1 MYLALARMAFQ
12 RQLTYRAATLAG
24 FATNTFFGALR
35 AAILLALFAA
45 RGDAEVA
52 GYSVAAAVT
61 YTGLTQALIGFIA
74 LWGWWDVVNNIR
86 TGDIAS
92 DLARPM
98 DFFLYWCAQDAG
110 RAVAQL
116 ILRGIPMVLLYALVY
131 PVVWPPTL
139 WHWLA
144 LNVAMTF
151 SWLLSF
157 TWRFLYSL
165 LAFWMQDAIGAGR
178 FATFMATFLSGFLM
192 PVAFMPAWMVTLMRL
207 TPFPSII
214 NTPIEIYLGIVSA
227 PQLLDVLA
235 EQLVWVIVLITLA
248 RLMLAAGVK
257 KLVIQGG

>member
-12 RQLTYRAATLAG
+12 RQLTYRAATFAG

-74 LWGWWDVVNNIR
+74 LWGWWDIVTNIR
-86 TGDIAS
+86 TGDVAS
-92 DLARPM
+92 DLSRPM
-98 DFFLYWCAQDAG
+98 DFFAYWCAQDAG
-110 RAVAQL
+110 RASAQL
-116 ILRGIPMVLLYALVY
+116 ILRGIPMMLLYALVY

-144 LNVAMTF
+144 LSVSLSFA
-151 SWLLSF
+151 WLLSF

-165 LAFWMQDAIGAGR
+165 LAFWTQDAIGAGR
-178 FATFMATFLSGFLM
+178 FAIFMATFLSGFIM
-192 PVAFMPAWMVTLMRL
+192 PVAFMPTWMVMLMHL
-207 TPFPSII
+207 TPFPAIV
-214 NTPIEIYLGIVSA
+214 NTPIEIYLGIVPT
-227 PQLLDVLA
+227 PQLFNALA
-235 EQLVWVIVLITLA
+235 EQLTWIVILITLA
-248 RLMLAAGVK
+248 RLLLALGVK